1 MENLELS
8 RRSIRERAKDYRAL
22 IDVTFIAKKLGFN
35 CSVAIARTLWDR
47 YITPAPE
54 LQDETVTARVRD
66 TLIMLKAT
74 INSTMYP
81 GDCIWFKVSFKINID
96 GNYTVRETNLKYT
109 VCRGHYG
116 GIPGIT
122 IMLPNDY

>member
-8 RRSIRERAKDYRAL
+8 HRSIGERAKDYKAL
-22 IDVTFIAKKLGFN
+22 IDVTFNAKKLGFN
-35 CSVAIARTLWDR
+35 CPVAITGNLWDR

-54 LQDETVTARVRD
+54 LQDETVMARVRD

-74 INSTMYP
+74 INSTLYP
-81 GDCIWFKVSFKINID
+81 GDCIWFRVSFKIYID
-96 GNYTVRETNLKYT
+96 GKYTARETNLKYT
-109 VCRGHYG
+109 VSRGYYG

-122 IMLPNDY
+122 IMLPKEY